1 MIIRYARHLWP
12 YALAALS
19 CGVALYAFDWGAVG
33 AVIRAADWVALGFSA
48 VPILLVIFGLGTIRW
63 LVVTG
68 QPIRLNNVVD
78 IYLYIGLVTAVA
90 SQTPMQIGETLK
102 IKFAR
107 RSHVAFTTSTM
118 GFLLE
123 RIVDLVMVFWLAAL
137 GLAWRG
143 DFGPLAGIAAGG
155 ALLGT
160 VALPA
165 LLRFASRCFADTRL
179 GNMLRAVTRESL
191 PPWRFMILVTCT
203 AGKWLLV
210 AALWRAAIQ
219 SVGVAIDF
227 PTSMC
232 LVSVVTVVATLSMVP
247 GGLGVSEL
255 SIRALLIGFGN
266 EPIQAEA
273 AAIAVRLLTPVIVG
287 IGLIHLP
294 ILVLVRRYTEP
305 PSNIA
310 GTAADGKAEAA
321 SGPGQPVAAKTT

>member
-12 YALAALS
+12 YVLAALC
-19 CGVALYAFDWGAVG
+19 CGVALYAFDWRAVG
-33 AVIRAADWVALGFSA
+33 SVIGRADWAALGLSA
-48 VPILLVIFGLGTIRW
+48 VPILLIIFGLGTVRW
-63 LVVTG
+63 LAVTG
-68 QPIRLNNVVD
+68 QPVRFANVVD
-78 IYLYIGLVTAVA
+78 IYLYIAVVIAVA
-90 SQTPMQIGETLK
+90 SQTPMQLGESLK

-107 RSHVAFTTSTM
+107 RSHVTFTTSTM

-143 DFGPLAGIAAGG
+143 DFGALAGIAAGC

-160 VALPA
+160 FALPA
-165 LLRFASRCFADTRL
+165 LLRFIAWRFADTRI
-179 GNMLRAVTRESL
+179 GNLLRALSKDAL
-191 PPWRFMILVTCT
+191 PPSRFAVLIACT

-219 SVGVAIDF
+219 SVGIGIDF

-255 SIRALLIGFGN
+255 SIRALLISFGK
-266 EPIQAEA
+266 EPFQAEA
-273 AAIAVRLLTPVIVG
+273 AAIAVRLLTPVMIG
-287 IGLIHLP
+287 LGLIHLP
-294 ILVLVRRYTEP
+294 ILMLLRRIQP
-305 PSNIA
+305 APN
-310 GTAADGKAEAA
+310 AADSKAGQA
-321 SGPGQPVAAKTT
+321 SGQAQPAGAKIT